1 MRKSFN
7 QKVKK
12 ISSSLIVV
20 LLVCMNFLIHLPFKA
35 EAATTELKGL
45 GDVSYYNAI
54 IFGDHSA
61 TSADIE
67 GAMAVQKNMNAS
79 SYTVLAAATGA
90 NNLAG
95 ATWVDEGY
103 PSLLLGGQFT
113 KAGAGQVIIQDG
125 TVAMTKDGDP
135 EGAMKTSYDRIAYKE
150 QVEIDA
156 KFKEFRKDV
165 DGVIGDAGQ
174 LHTDKPKPN
183 MSFGIG
189 EDVKN
194 PNIYVSSGLTGEKTF
209 DVKDVFLPNVDNKDF
224 IVIYSDAETVNFASG
239 AILYDTRNTGMA
251 TDLINTSQ
259 AYDPNSSFTEL
270 ASKVIWVFP
279 NATKITTKGYGV
291 VGSVFAPN
299 AVVETK
305 GGSINGQAFVG
316 GLHQRDGFEVHNFK
330 FNWPKWK
337 KPAAE
342 KGNLQIKKV
351 DESDENIVLK
361 DAKFD
366 VIDKENNVVATV
378 TTNEK
383 GIAEVKDLPLG
394 DYFVKEIS
402 APEGYI
408 KVDTPVKVTIDN
420 TKVIEIVMKNTK
432 KVENGQFKILKKDS
446 ESGQLLPGAKF
457 DVIDKDGN
465 VVETIITDGKG
476 EALSKQLPVGTYT
489 LKEVEAPK
497 GYELSSSLVH
507 VDVAANK
514 TVTVDVLNKKIVE
527 KATGQFEIVKVDAN
541 DKEKLLSDA
550 EFEVYK
556 DGKKVDTLRTDKT
569 GKVISTKL
577 EPGKYTLKETKA
589 PQGYTLLKEEIEV
602 VVEANKVVQVQVE
615 NAKELGSLQVVK
627 KDAESGKV
635 LEGAEFRLKNESGQV
650 VGEAKT
656 TNKDGVVQFEN
667 LVPGKYTLEET
678 KAPEGYKAV
687 EVTVEVN
694 VVANEVVKQE
704 VMNEKVTGQFEI
716 VKVDA
721 NDKTKVLSG
730 AEFEVYKEGK
740 KVDTLRTDK
749 TGKVISTKLEPGKYT
764 LKETK
769 APQGY
774 KLLKEEI
781 EVVVEANKV
790 VQVQV
795 ENAKELGSL
804 QVVKKDAESG
814 KVLEGAEFR
823 LKNENGQVVGE
834 AKTTNKDGV
843 VQFENLV
850 PGKYTLEETKAP
862 EGYKAVEVTVEVNVV
877 ANEMVKQEVTN
888 EKVTGQFE
896 IVKVDAEDKAKVLSD
911 AEFAV
916 YKDGKKVAE
925 LKTDESGKVMS
936 PKLPLGEYTVKETKA
951 PEGYKLSN
959 KEWKVTIQNENE
971 IVKVEAENEK
981 VLGSLQI
988 IKTDDKDQ
996 AKRLAG
1002 AEFTLKDVKGNVVKE
1017 GITTDESGTVKVD
1030 GLVPGEYTLEETKA
1044 PEGYELTK
1052 QVIHATVDGE
1062 KVIDVKVTNSKS
1074 LGQFEI
1080 VKVDANDKEKR
1091 LSDAEFEVYK
1101 DGKKVETLR
1110 TDKTGKVISTKL
1122 EPGKYTLKETKA
1134 PQGYKLLKEEIEV
1147 VVEANKVVQVQVEN
1161 AKELGSL
1168 QVIKKDAES
1177 GKVLEGAEF
1186 RLKNEAGQVVGEAK
1200 TTDKDGVVKFENVV
1214 PGKYTLE
1221 ETKAP
1226 EGYKALEVTVE
1237 VNVVANEVIK
1247 QEVTNEKIAGQFEIV
1262 KVDANDKEKVLSG
1275 AEFTVYKGGKKVAE
1289 LKTDESGKV
1298 MSPKLPLG
1306 EYTVKETKAPEG
1318 YKLSNKEWKVTIQNE
1333 KEVVKVEAENERI
1346 LGSLQI
1352 IKTDDKDQAKRLAGA
1367 EFTLKDAQGN
1377 VVKEGITT
1385 DKSGIVKVEG
1395 LVPGEYTLE
1404 ETKAPEGYELTKQVI
1419 HVTVDGEKVIDVK
1432 VTNSKSLGQFEIVKV
1447 DAEDK
1452 AKVLSNA
1459 EFEVYKDGEKVE
1471 TLRTDKTGKVTSK
1484 KLEPGTYTLKETK
1497 APQGYKLLKE
1507 EIEVVVE
1514 ANKVVQVQVENA
1526 KELGSLQVIKKDAES
1541 GKVLEG
1547 AEFKLKNETGQ
1558 VVGEAKTTNKDGV
1571 VKFENLV
1578 PGKYT
1583 LEETK
1588 APEGYKALE
1597 VTVEVNVVA
1606 NKVIKQ
1612 EVLNEKVKGKI
1623 TGQIEI
1629 IKVDAND
1636 RDKKLAGAVFEI
1648 LKDGTKIDTLTSDEN
1663 GKATSKELEP
1673 GDYIL
1678 KEVQAPKGY
1687 SLSDKEIEFTI
1698 SNQKI
1703 EVVKLQITNE
1713 KETSKGPENPGG
1725 ETEKP
1730 GEETEKPG
1738 EETEKPGEETEKP
1751 GEGTEKPGEGTE
1763 KPGEGTE
1770 KPGEETEKPGEG
1782 TENPGGET
1790 EKPGEETE
1798 KPGEET
1804 EKPGEGTEKPGEEVG
1819 EPNLPEKEQGS
1830 SNDQKLPA
1838 TGHNTNYLPFIG
1850 VILVLLGMRLRFMTK
1865 NS

>member
-1 MRKSFN
+1 MNFLRKSFN
-7 QKVKK
+7 QKIKK
-12 ISSSLIVV
+12 LSSSLIVV
-20 LLVCMNFLIHLPFKA
+20 LLICMNFLIHLPFKA

-79 SYTVLAAATGA
+79 SYTVVAAATGA

-135 EGAMKTSYDRIAYKE
+135 DGAMKTSYDRISYKE
-150 QVEIDA
+150 QAEIDA

-165 DGVIGDAGQ
+165 DGVIGDASK

-189 EDVKN
+189 EDVNN
-194 PNIYVSSGLTGEKTF
+194 PNIYVSSGQTGKKAF
-209 DVKDVFLPNVDNKDF
+209 DVKDVFLPNVENKDF
-224 IVIYSDAETVNFASG
+224 IVIYSDAEEVSFGGG

-305 GGSINGQAFVG
+305 GGSINGQAYVG

-330 FNWPKWK
+330 FNWPKWN

-342 KGNLQIKKV
+342 KGHLQIKKV
-351 DESDENIVLK
+351 DENDENIVLK

-366 VIDKENNVVATV
+366 VIDKDNNVVATV

-408 KVDTPVKVTIDN
+408 KVDTTVKVTIDN
-420 TKVIEIVMKNTK
+420 TNVIELVMKNTK
-432 KVENGQFKILKKDS
+432 KVENGQFKLLKKDS

-457 DVIDKDGN
+457 DVIDKDGK
-465 VVETIITDGKG
+465 VVETIVTDDKG
-476 EALSKQLPVGTYT
+476 EALSKQLPVGSYT

-497 GYELSSSLVH
+497 GYELSSSSVS
-507 VDVAANK
+507 VDVEANK
-514 TVTVDVLNKKIVE
+514 VVTVDVVNKKIPE
-527 KATGQFEIVKVDAN
+527 KVTGQFEIVKVDTE
-541 DKEKLLSDA
+541 DKTKVLSDA

-569 GKVISTKL
+569 GKVIS
-577 EPGKYTLKETKA
+577 
-589 PQGYTLLKEEIEV
+589 Q
-602 VVEANKVVQVQVE
+602 
-615 NAKELGSLQVVK
+615 
-627 KDAESGKV
+627 
-635 LEGAEFRLKNESGQV
+635 
-650 VGEAKT
+650 
-656 TNKDGVVQFEN
+656 
-667 LVPGKYTLEET
+667 
-678 KAPEGYKAV
+678 
-687 EVTVEVN
+687 
-694 VVANEVVKQE
+694 
-704 VMNEKVTGQFEI
+704 
-716 VKVDA
+716 
-721 NDKTKVLSG
+721 
-730 AEFEVYKEGK
+730 
-740 KVDTLRTDK
+740 
-749 TGKVISTKLEPGKYT
+749 KLEPGKYT

-790 VQVQV
+790 VEVQI

-804 QVVKKDAESG
+804 QVTKKDAESG
-814 KVLEGAEFR
+814 KVLAGAEF
-823 LKNENGQVVGE
+823 E
-834 AKTTNKDGV
+834 
-843 VQFENLV
+843 
-850 PGKYTLEETKAP
+850 
-862 EGYKAVEVTVEVNVV
+862 
-877 ANEMVKQEVTN
+877 
-888 EKVTGQFE
+888 
-896 IVKVDAEDKAKVLSD
+896 
-911 AEFAV
+911 V

-951 PEGYKLSN
+951 PAGYKLSN
-959 KEWKVTIQNENE
+959 KEWKVTIQNEKE
-971 IVKVEAENEK
+971 VVKVEAENEK
-981 VLGSLQI
+981 ILGSLQI
-988 IKTDDKDQ
+988 IKMDDKDQ
-996 AKRLAG
+996 TKRLAG
-1002 AEFTLKDVKGNVVKE
+1002 AEFTLKDAKGNVVKE
-1017 GITTDESGTVKVD
+1017 GITTDKSGTVKVD

-1052 QVIHATVDGE
+1052 QIIHVTVDGE
-1062 KVIDVKVTNSKS
+1062 KVIDVKVTNGKS

-1080 VKVDANDKEKR
+1080 VKVDAEDKTKV

-1101 DGKKVETLR
+1101 DGKKVDTLR
-1110 TDKTGKVISTKL
+1110 TDKTGKVISQKL
-1122 EPGKYTLKETKA
+1122 EPGTYTLKETKA

-1147 VVEANKVVQVQVEN
+1147 VVEANKVVEVQIEN

-1168 QVIKKDAES
+1168 QVIKKDSES
-1177 GKVLEGAEF
+1177 GKVLAGAEF
-1186 RLKNEAGQVVGEAK
+1186 KLKNEFGQVVGETK

-1237 VNVVANEVIK
+1237 VNVVANEVVK
-1247 QEVTNEKIAGQFEIV
+1247 QEVTNEKVTGQFEIV
-1262 KVDANDKEKVLSG
+1262 KVDAQDKTKVLSD
-1275 AEFTVYKGGKKVAE
+1275 AEFAVYKDGKKVE
-1289 LKTDESGKV
+1289 TLRTDKTGKV
-1298 MSPKLPLG
+1298 ISQKLEPG
-1306 EYTVKETKAPEG
+1306 KYTLKETKAPQG
-1318 YKLSNKEWKVTIQNE
+1318 YKLLKEEI
-1333 KEVVKVEAENERI
+1333 EVVVEANKVVEVQVENAKE
-1346 LGSLQI
+1346 LGSLQV
-1352 IKTDDKDQAKRLAGA
+1352 IKKDAESGKVLAGA
-1367 EFTLKDAQGN
+1367 EFKLKNESGQ
-1377 VVKEGITT
+1377 VVGETKTT
-1385 DKSGIVKVEG
+1385 DKDGVVKFENV
-1395 LVPGEYTLE
+1395 VPGKYTLE
-1404 ETKAPEGYELTKQVI
+1404 ETKAPEGYKALE
-1419 HVTVDGEKVIDVK
+1419 VTVEVNVVANEVVKQEVTNEKV
-1432 VTNSKSLGQFEIVKV
+1432 TGQFEIVKV

-1452 AKVLSNA
+1452 TKVLSDA
-1459 EFEVYKDGEKVE
+1459 EFEVYKDGKKVD
-1471 TLRTDKTGKVTSK
+1471 TLRTDKTGKVISQ

-1541 GKVLEG
+1541 GKVLAG
-1547 AEFKLKNETGQ
+1547 AEFKLKNEAGQ
-1558 VVGEAKTTNKDGV
+1558 VVGEAKITNKDGV
-1571 VKFENLV
+1571 VKFESLV

-1606 NKVIKQ
+1606 NEVVKQ
-1612 EVLNEKVKGKI
+1612 EVMNEKVKEEI
-1623 TGQIEI
+1623 TGQLEI
-1629 IKVDAND
+1629 TKVDANNTN
-1636 RDKKLAGAVFEI
+1636 KTLAGAVFEI
-1648 LKDGTKIDTLTSDEN
+1648 WKDGIKIDTLTTNKS
-1663 GKATSKELEP
+1663 GKATSKKLEP
-1673 GDYIL
+1673 GDYTL
-1678 KEVQAPKGY
+1678 KEIQAPEGY
-1687 SLSDKEIEFTI
+1687 TLSDKEMKFTI
-1698 SNQKI
+1698 SNEKI
-1703 EVVKLQITNE
+1703 EVVKLQITN
-1713 KETSKGPENPGG
+1713 KKDTDKDP
-1725 ETEKP
+1725 EKP
-1730 GEETEKPG
+1730 GEGTEKPDEG
-1738 EETEKPGEETEKP
+1738 TGKPGEGTGKPGEGTGKP
-1751 GEGTEKPGEGTE
+1751 GEGTEKPGEGVE
-1763 KPGEGTE
+1763 K
-1770 KPGEETEKPGEG
+1770 
-1782 TENPGGET
+1782 
-1790 EKPGEETE
+1790 
-1798 KPGEET
+1798 
-1804 EKPGEGTEKPGEEVG
+1804 
-1819 EPNLPEKEQGS
+1819 PNLPEKGQGS
-1830 SNDQKLPA
+1830 SNNQQLPA
-1838 TGHNTNYLPFIG
+1838 TGHNTNYVPFIG
-1850 VILVLLGMRLRFMTK
+1850 FMLLLLGIRLRFMAK

>member
-7 QKVKK
+7 QKIKK
-12 ISSSLIVV
+12 LSSSFIVV
-20 LLVCMNFLIHLPFKA
+20 LLVCMNFLIHLPYKA

-67 GAMAVQKNMNAS
+67 GAMAIQKNMNAS

-135 EGAMKTSYDRIAYKE
+135 DGAMKTSYDRISYKE
-150 QVEIDA
+150 QAEIDA

-165 DGVIGDAGQ
+165 DGVIGDASKLQ
-174 LHTDKPKPN
+174 TDKPKPN

-189 EDVKN
+189 EDVNN
-194 PNIYVSSGLTGEKTF
+194 PNIYVSSGQTGKKAF
-209 DVKDVFLPNVDNKDF
+209 DVTDVFLPNVENKDF
-224 IVIYSDAETVNFASG
+224 IVIYSDAEEVSFGSG

-299 AVVETK
+299 AVVDTK
-305 GGSINGQAFVG
+305 GGSINGQAYVG

-351 DESDENIVLK
+351 DENDENIVLK

-383 GIAEVKDLPLG
+383 GIAEVKDLPFG
-394 DYFVKEIS
+394 DYFIKEIS

-420 TKVIEIVMKNTK
+420 TNVIELVMKNTK
-432 KVENGQFKILKKDS
+432 KVENGQFKLLKKDS

-457 DVIDKDGN
+457 DVIDKDGK
-465 VVETIITDGKG
+465 VVETIVTDDKG
-476 EALSKQLPVGTYT
+476 EALSKQLPVGSYT

-497 GYELSSSLVH
+497 GYELSSSSVS
-507 VDVAANK
+507 VDVEANK
-514 TVTVDVLNKKIVE
+514 VVTVDVVNKKIPE
-527 KATGQFEIVKVDAN
+527 KVTGQFEIVKVDAE
-541 DKEKLLSDA
+541 DKAKVLSDA

-556 DGKKVDTLRTDKT
+556 DGKKVETLRTDKT
-569 GKVISTKL
+569 GKVISQKL
-577 EPGKYTLKETKA
+577 EPGTYTLKETKA
-589 PQGYTLLKEEIEV
+589 PQGYKLLKEEIEV
-602 VVEANKVVQVQVE
+602 VVEANKVIQVQVE
-615 NAKELGSLQVVK
+615 NAKELGSLQVIK

-635 LEGAEFRLKNESGQV
+635 LEGAEFRLKNENGQV

-656 TNKDGVVQFEN
+656 TNKDGVVKFEN

-704 VMNEKVTGQFEI
+704 VTNEKVTGQFEI

-721 NDKTKVLSG
+721 EDKAKVLSD
-730 AEFEVYKEGK
+730 AEFEVYKDGK
-740 KVDTLRTDK
+740 KVETLRTDK
-749 TGKVISTKLEPGKYT
+749 TGKVISQKLEPGTYTLKETKAPKGYKLLKEEIEVVVEANKVVQVQVENAKELGSLQVIKKDAESGKVLAGAEFKLKNEAGQVVGEAKTTNKDGVVKFENLVPGKYTLEETKAPEGYKAVEVTVEVNVVANEVVKQEVTNEKVTGQFEIVKVDAEDKAKVLSDAEFEVYKDGKKVETLRTDKTGKVISQKLEPGTYT

-804 QVVKKDAESG
+804 QVIKKDAESG
-814 KVLEGAEFR
+814 KVLAGAEFK
-823 LKNENGQVVGE
+823 LKNEAGQVVGE

-843 VQFENLV
+843 VKFENLV

-877 ANEMVKQEVTN
+877 ANEVVKQEVTN

-896 IVKVDAEDKAKVLSD
+896 IVKVDANDKTKLLSG

-971 IVKVEAENEK
+971 IVKLEAENEK
-981 VLGSLQI
+981 ILGSLQI

-996 AKRLAG
+996 TKRLAG

-1017 GITTDESGTVKVD
+1017 GITTDKSGTVKVD

-1052 QVIHATVDGE
+1052 QVIHVTVDGE
-1062 KVIDVKVTNSKS
+1062 KIIDVKVKNSKS

-1080 VKVDANDKEKR
+1080 VKVDAEDKAKV

-1110 TDKTGKVISTKL
+1110 TDKTGKVIS
-1122 EPGKYTLKETKA
+1122 
-1134 PQGYKLLKEEIEV
+1134 Q
-1147 VVEANKVVQVQVEN
+1147 
-1161 AKELGSL
+1161 
-1168 QVIKKDAES
+1168 
-1177 GKVLEGAEF
+1177 
-1186 RLKNEAGQVVGEAK
+1186 
-1200 TTDKDGVVKFENVV
+1200 
-1214 PGKYTLE
+1214 
-1221 ETKAP
+1221 
-1226 EGYKALEVTVE
+1226 
-1237 VNVVANEVIK
+1237 
-1247 QEVTNEKIAGQFEIV
+1247 
-1262 KVDANDKEKVLSG
+1262 
-1275 AEFTVYKGGKKVAE
+1275 
-1289 LKTDESGKV
+1289 
-1298 MSPKLPLG
+1298 
-1306 EYTVKETKAPEG
+1306 
-1318 YKLSNKEWKVTIQNE
+1318 
-1333 KEVVKVEAENERI
+1333 
-1346 LGSLQI
+1346 
-1352 IKTDDKDQAKRLAGA
+1352 
-1367 EFTLKDAQGN
+1367 
-1377 VVKEGITT
+1377 
-1385 DKSGIVKVEG
+1385 
-1395 LVPGEYTLE
+1395 
-1404 ETKAPEGYELTKQVI
+1404 
-1419 HVTVDGEKVIDVK
+1419 
-1432 VTNSKSLGQFEIVKV
+1432 
-1447 DAEDK
+1447 
-1452 AKVLSNA
+1452 
-1459 EFEVYKDGEKVE
+1459 
-1471 TLRTDKTGKVTSK
+1471 

-1547 AEFKLKNETGQ
+1547 AEFKLKNEAGQ
-1558 VVGEAKTTNKDGV
+1558 VVGETKTTNKDGV

-1588 APEGYKALE
+1588 APEGYKTLE
-1597 VTVEVNVVA
+1597 VTIEVNVVA
-1606 NKVIKQ
+1606 NEVVKQ
-1612 EVLNEKVKGKI
+1612 EVLNEKVKEEI
-1623 TGQIEI
+1623 TGQLEI
-1629 IKVDAND
+1629 TKVDAND
-1636 RDKKLAGAVFEI
+1636 TNKTLAGAVFEI
-1648 LKDGTKIDTLTSDEN
+1648 WKDGTKIDILTSDEN
-1663 GKATSKELEP
+1663 GKATSKELDP

-1678 KEVQAPKGY
+1678 KEVQAPEGY
-1687 SLSDKEIEFTI
+1687 ELSDKEIEFTI
-1698 SNQKI
+1698 SNQKF
-1703 EVVKLQITNE
+1703 EVVKLQITN
-1713 KETSKGPENPGG
+1713 KK

-1751 GEGTEKPGEGTE
+1751 GE
-1763 KPGEGTE
+1763 
-1770 KPGEETEKPGEG
+1770 
-1782 TENPGGET
+1782 ET

-1804 EKPGEGTEKPGEEVG
+1804 EKPGEETV
-1819 EPNLPEKEQGS
+1819 
-1830 SNDQKLPA
+1830 
-1838 TGHNTNYLPFIG
+1838 
-1850 VILVLLGMRLRFMTK
+1850 
-1865 NS
+1865 